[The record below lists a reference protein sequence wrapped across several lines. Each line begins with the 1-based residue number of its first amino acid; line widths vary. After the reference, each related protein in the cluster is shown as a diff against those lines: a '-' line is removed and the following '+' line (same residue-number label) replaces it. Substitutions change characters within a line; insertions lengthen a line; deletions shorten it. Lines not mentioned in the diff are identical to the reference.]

1 MTEQRKIRFMK
12 ITCWIGIAA
21 DALWAIAFIFPS
33 LYGALAGIPNFDP
46 GIQLRISLGIA
57 ASLMSGWTFLLLWA
71 VQKPVERKAVM
82 LLTAYPATTGLLITL
97 SAQVFFGYKSFES
110 IGWILVKILLII
122 VLFTTSYV
130 FGRQLSRKD

>member
-1 MTEQRKIRFMK
+1 MTDQRKIRFMK

-57 ASLMSGWTFLLLWA
+57 GSLMSGWTFLLLWA
-71 VQKPVERKAVM
+71 VQKPVERKEVM
-82 LLTAYPATTGLLITL
+82 LLTAFPVIIGLFITS
-97 SAQVFFGYKSFES
+97 SAQVFLSLKSFES
-110 IGWILVKILLII
+110 IAWILIKLTLLI
-122 VLFTTSYV
+122 VFFTTSYI
-130 FGRQLSRKD
+130 FGRQLSQKD